1 MSTPDNIP
9 QLSLDVLAGARA
21 QVPSGLWEALKHR
34 EQLFVAAYL
43 ADPTMRKEAAAIAAG
58 FKPSGAGSNG
68 SKMLQKATVLA
79 AVDAAVAARAAR
91 VVVDAD
97 RVLDEVD
104 TVSLSSIEHYRLD
117 ETGNLSLA
125 PGAPPNA
132 MQAVASFDRTARH
145 IPQGKG
151 EPPIIEYT
159 SKFKLWGKPE
169 TLRLSMQHRGMLI
182 DRVEMK
188 LPPGSG
194 VLAVPVPP
202 GDAQW
207 AAGAEAQ
214 QRALAAIPPTAAAP
228 SES

>member
-68 SKMLQKATVLA
+68 SKMLQKATVRA

-132 MQAVASFDRTARH
+132 MQAVASFDRESTVNRDGSVTYKA
-145 IPQGKG
+145 
-151 EPPIIEYT
+151 
-159 SKFKLWGKPE
+159 KFKLWGKPE

-182 DRVEMK
+182 ERHEVK

-194 VLAVPVPP
+194 VLAVPTPLSAEQWQGVAAKQQDALVKPP
-202 GDAQW
+202 AES
-207 AAGAEAQ
+207 GAEST
-214 QRALAAIPPTAAAP
+214 P
-228 SES
+228 